1 MKTKAKP
8 AKKPKLA
15 SQPFANALRT
25 AIKRSK
31 QSKLK
36 ISQDSG
42 VDRASLSR
50 FISTSRSLRL
60 DKADKLAVYF
70 GLKVTVPK

>member
-1 MKTKAKP
+1 MKTTK
-8 AKKPKLA
+8 KKPKLA
-15 SQPFANALRT
+15 PQPFANSLRA

-31 QSKLK
+31 ESKLH
-36 ISQDSG
+36 ISKNSG

-50 FISTSRSLRL
+50 FVSTSRSLRL

-70 GLKVTVPK
+70 GLKVTLPK